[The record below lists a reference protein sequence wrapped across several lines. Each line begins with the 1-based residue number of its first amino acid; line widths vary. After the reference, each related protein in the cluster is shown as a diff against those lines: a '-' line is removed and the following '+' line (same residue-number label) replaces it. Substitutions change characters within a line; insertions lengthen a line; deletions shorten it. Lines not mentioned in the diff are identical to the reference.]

1 MKIRIAICDDQEIFV
16 DHLEEMLRQLDF
28 GNNNISIDKFTAARP
43 LIDQVRSGNGYNI
56 IFMDIDLKG
65 DYLGTD
71 TGSMIKALSPKTL
84 MVYMSS
90 YENYFEKLAHAEPF
104 EFLRKPL
111 NHDNVQDIIYRAV
124 RRLNYIY
131 AEYMYT
137 YKSHGLSN
145 VVNLKDVV
153 YFESQHRVVNIVMN
167 NNTVSRFYDK
177 LDMVEQQ
184 IDRICDFFLRISKS
198 YLINLMCIRSVRS
211 TSITMS
217 NDIELNIGRKYL
229 DHVHQTIKNIR

>member
-1 MKIRIAICDDQEIFV
+1 MY
-16 DHLEEMLRQLDF
+16 F
-28 GNNNISIDKFTAARP
+28 G
-43 LIDQVRSGNGYNI
+43 
-56 IFMDIDLKG
+56 
-65 DYLGTD
+65 
-71 TGSMIKALSPKTL
+71 
-84 MVYMSS
+84 
-90 YENYFEKLAHAEPF
+90 
-104 EFLRKPL
+104 
-111 NHDNVQDIIYRAV
+111 
-124 RRLNYIY
+124 
-131 AEYMYT
+131 
-137 YKSHGLSN
+137 
-145 VVNLKDVV
+145 
-153 YFESQHRVVNIVMN
+153 SQHRVVNIVMN